1 VRRRPHA
8 ATTAGS
14 RLAPP
19 AGKAGAA
26 VDSRTDSSAERSGAA
41 ARGRAAAGRT
51 LTILVV
57 EDDAA
62 LAELLRAVLN
72 DEPG

>member
-1 VRRRPHA
+1 MA
-8 ATTAGS
+8 
-14 RLAPP
+14 
-19 AGKAGAA
+19 
-26 VDSRTDSSAERSGAA
+26 DSRTDSSAERSGAA

-62 LAELLRAVLN
+62 VAELLRAVLN